1 MSDITI
7 HTTEEISASLSQLAK
22 VMGQPRDRVI
32 ESALKQYISEQA
44 WQIEGIQQAQMSLEK
59 GAGKDL
65 EVVVEN
71 LRARIKHKRHSI

>member
-7 HTTEEISASLSQLAK
+7 HTTEEISTSLSQLAE
-22 VMGQPRDRVI
+22 VMGQPRERVI
-32 ESALKQYISEQA
+32 EAALKQYISEQA
-44 WQIEGIQQAQMSLEK
+44 WQIEGIQQSQKSLEK
-59 GAGKDL
+59 GDGKDL